1 MYWITNWKATK
12 NSAVI
17 PAEGDFLIKF
27 DPHLPK
33 TLSYRP
39 QKKTKPQLS
48 EKPCNKIRHLAAVG
62 SCA

>member
-1 MYWITNWKATK
+1 MHNWKATK

-17 PAEGDFLIKF
+17 PAEGEFLTKI

-33 TLSYRP
+33 NLSYRP
-39 QKKTKPQLS
+39 QKKTQTQLS
-48 EKPCNKIRHLAAVG
+48 EKPCNNEIRHLAAVD